1 MNQKTTETEERPA
14 EGTTV
19 YRIAVKERLDPA
31 WESRLGSMR
40 IIRHESSIHTGTTLI
55 GPIRD
60 RAELTG
66 ILNTLSSL
74 QLTLLKVE
82 AVEGTERSEITQ
94 PWIGER

>member
-14 EGTTV
+14 EGTMV
-19 YRIAVKERLDPA
+19 YRIAVKEWLGPA
-31 WESRLGSMR
+31 GRAAGQHQNHPAPISV
-40 IIRHESSIHTGTTLI
+40 HTGTTLI